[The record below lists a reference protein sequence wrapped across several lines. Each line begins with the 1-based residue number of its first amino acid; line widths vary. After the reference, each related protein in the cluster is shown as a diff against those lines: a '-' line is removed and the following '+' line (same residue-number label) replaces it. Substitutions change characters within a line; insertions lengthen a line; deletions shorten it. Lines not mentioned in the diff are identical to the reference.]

1 MEIKEIL
8 ESKENLISF
17 LKSQGFKEEVSYKDR
32 EYKGVVFLKIGE
44 KKLLAVCE
52 AFSEEKIKEIKNH
65 FLIDRGL
72 THVAIFF
79 RDKII
84 FYRNYGERRYFIYS
98 KRTADNISKIN
109 KLKKIGENFD
119 VIFQTKDISGT
130 FYEQFKLKRDLLVRA
145 IKNNIE
151 PVKKYLIAQKIFD
164 RIFFI
169 YFLCHKK
176 IVRFDDGREL
186 SGKVFF
192 DILIEN
198 GDFIENLRKAFT
210 LFNTPHK
217 NNILKIGNY
226 KIKIPYLNGGLF
238 REAEEEKD
246 LKISL
251 KKSDWQRIFEFLN
264 SYHWIIE
271 SEVEEL
277 TEEIEEEE
285 AKILT
290 PEILGHVYERSV
302 IEWELKGFKK
312 EVEDATKG
320 VSERKKKGVYYTPE
334 EITDY
339 ICKNTIYP
347 YLLDNLGNKYK
358 DINEFL
364 EKATISDIKKA
375 LKVLDEIKVLDPACG
390 SGAFLLKAG
399 EVLFYL
405 KTALLNKLGKKTNYY
420 EIKHS
425 IITENLYG
433 VDILEGAIE
442 IAKLRLWLWLVSSYK
457 EEKEI
462 QALPNIEYNLVVGN
476 SLIGWVNEKLTQI
489 TLTNPMTPEIEG
501 IFRGLIA
508 NSIYEK
514 EELQKAK
521 ELLEKTNLEGYIE
534 AYYILYTIY
543 KKAHG
548 ERAVHLKEILQTIR
562 DAIYKSINQ
571 AFLNYINKKI
581 KPNHKLTDPPIKL
594 EDFEALKPFHWRV
607 DFGHIIKKGGFDIV
621 IGNPPYVSKHNKEN
635 TLPASQ
641 QILFCEYTSAFK
653 DSDLYCYFLER
664 SNTLTHADGYVGM
677 ITSNTFFVSVFG
689 SPLRALLSQKHIK
702 RIIDFKEFEVFED
715 ASNYV
720 QIIIYKN
727 IQVKDRNI
735 IYCAKPLYLDYH
747 YADIKI
753 SEAIEDLER
762 SLRERYPSNR
772 KIKKKLVCFPFSQ
785 DNLLDRVLLKDNG
798 KLEKIPY
805 STNKSGIKIEKE
817 IPVSDIWVILPE
829 NLLSIHN
836 KIDSSSEKRLYKC
849 EIIRNNRLIKINDF
863 VSEGIFVGVQTSADN
878 VYILK
883 SIEDIDLESWT
894 KKKKIKVNPQRDSRE
909 FYIETGILKAFVK
922 PDMLDRF
929 TFNWEKMFVIFPYKK
944 DASLLTPT
952 EIKSNYPLAWI
963 YLTSKETLLQM
974 IEQSKD
980 REKLI
985 DSLMKKLK
993 LKNLDELSDYLSKNP
1008 IDKLP
1013 ETLWWYRY
1021 IYPKNLKSVNK
1032 PKVLTKTVSN
1042 INSFSLDLS
1051 GLTAP
1056 HNVGVYSIPLKEK
1069 FYYILGLLNSE
1080 VCQFYLTSFLPDKRG
1095 GYFLFIKEYLSLMPI
1110 IFDRE
1115 DEITDLVKQ
1124 IITAKENGEDTV
1136 ILEKKM
1142 NDIFYEIYGLSNQ
1155 KQLIKRIIGKDLKR
1169 N

>member
-1 MEIKEIL
+1 MEMRELL
-8 ESKENLISF
+8 ESKENLVSF
-17 LKSQGFKEEVSYKDR
+17 LKSQGFKEESSYKDR

-84 FYRNYGERRYFIYS
+84 FYRNYGDRRYFIYS

-119 VIFQTKDISGT
+119 AIFQTKDISGT
-130 FYEQFKLKRDLLVRA
+130 FYEQFKLKRDLLVRS
-145 IKNNIE
+145 IKNDIE

-217 NNILKIGNY
+217 NNILKIDNY
-226 KIKIPYLNGGLF
+226 KIRIPYLNGELF
-238 REAEEEKD
+238 REAEEENN

-251 KKSDWQRIFEFLN
+251 KKNDWQRIFEFLN

-302 IEWELKGFKK
+302 VEWELKGFKK
-312 EVEDATKG
+312 EVEEATKG

-364 EKATISDIKKA
+364 EKASVSDIKKT

-405 KTALLNKLGKKTNYY
+405 KTALLTKLSKKPNYY

-457 EEKEI
+457 EEKQI

-476 SLIGWVNEKLTQI
+476 SLIGWINEKLTQI
-489 TLTNPMTPEIEG
+489 SLTNPTTPEIKG
-501 IFRGLIA
+501 IFKGLIA

-514 EELQKAK
+514 KELQKAK

-534 AYYILYTIY
+534 AYYVLYTIY

-548 ERAVHLKEILQTIR
+548 ERAIHLKEILQTIR
-562 DAIYKSINQ
+562 DAIYKSINS
-571 AFLNYINKKI
+571 AFLDYVNKKI
-581 KPNHKLTDPPIKL
+581 AGIEEGKSHREQAKKYKKLKRIGISI
-594 EDFEALKPFHWRV
+594 EDFEALNPLHWRV

-621 IGNPPYVSKHNKEN
+621 IGNPPYVSSDTISKRMLPSE
-635 TLPASQ
+635 TL
-641 QILFCEYTSAFK
+641 ILKKLYTDIIKTGSK
-653 DSDLYCYFLER
+653 PDYYF
-664 SNTLTHADGYVGM
+664 Y
-677 ITSNTFFVSVFG
+677 F
-689 SPLRALLSQKHIK
+689 IK
-702 RIIDFKEFEVFED
+702 RGINITKEYGYFSYILPNRIISNDYAHFVRECLLAKTRLIELIDFEQNIKIFGADNHPCIFISSRDTKDDYEFLSRFVTSSLENLLRIEHSISIKKTLCLRFGLFLNNIEPAKIEILRSLMIMEELGNVCKIREGLRDEKCIGKEKINNLKVSNKFVVLKEVRG
-715 ASNYV
+715 
-720 QIIIYKN
+720 KN
-727 IQVKDRNI
+727 IGRFSLKDFNSFFLMP
-735 IYCAKPLYLDYH
+735 KNK
-747 YADIKI
+747 IKT
-753 SEAIEDLER
+753 E
-762 SLRERYPSNR
+762 
-772 KIKKKLVCFPFSQ
+772 KINNYQRQLKKKLLIKELSKMLETTYDNNNHVAYGGVYFISQ
-785 DNLLDRVLLKDNG
+785 DGINKIRLKQLLLILNSSLFSNIYKMLFSAGSWHKSLKFRSTYLGKLPIPLPIPQYFIKLSDVLLFLNQYNYDNFKSKNQENKELEEKISFFGELANCLVYELYLKKKLRTNLIKLVENKLKDVDYDNWI
-798 KLEKIPY
+798 KLEFKDDLTPAEKK
-805 STNKSGIKIEKE
+805 NKEEIEKKSLGIIDKMFNKLKNSKE
-817 IPVSDIWVILPE
+817 IE
-829 NLLSIHN
+829 N
-836 KIDSSSEKRLYKC
+836 
-849 EIIRNNRLIKINDF
+849 EI
-863 VSEGIFVGVQTSADN
+863 
-878 VYILK
+878 
-883 SIEDIDLESWT
+883 
-894 KKKKIKVNPQRDSRE
+894 KKIKNHEWV
-909 FYIETGILKAFVK
+909 
-922 PDMLDRF
+922 
-929 TFNWEKMFVIFPYKK
+929 
-944 DASLLTPT
+944 
-952 EIKSNYPLAWI
+952 
-963 YLTSKETLLQM
+963 
-974 IEQSKD
+974 
-980 REKLI
+980 
-985 DSLMKKLK
+985 
-993 LKNLDELSDYLSKNP
+993 
-1008 IDKLP
+1008 
-1013 ETLWWYRY
+1013 
-1021 IYPKNLKSVNK
+1021 
-1032 PKVLTKTVSN
+1032 
-1042 INSFSLDLS
+1042 
-1051 GLTAP
+1051 
-1056 HNVGVYSIPLKEK
+1056 
-1069 FYYILGLLNSE
+1069 
-1080 VCQFYLTSFLPDKRG
+1080 
-1095 GYFLFIKEYLSLMPI
+1095 
-1110 IFDRE
+1110 
-1115 DEITDLVKQ
+1115 
-1124 IITAKENGEDTV
+1124 
-1136 ILEKKM
+1136 
-1142 NDIFYEIYGLSNQ
+1142 
-1155 KQLIKRIIGKDLKR
+1155 RIIEGR
-1169 N
+1169 

>member
-8 ESKENLISF
+8 DSKEKLISF
-17 LKSQGFKEEVSYKDR
+17 LKSQGFEEEPSYKDR

-52 AFSEEKIKEIKNH
+52 AFSKEKIKEIKNH

-98 KRTADNISKIN
+98 RRTADNISKIN

-145 IKNNIE
+145 IKNDIE

-198 GDFIENLRKAFT
+198 GDFIENLRKTFT

-217 NNILKIGNY
+217 NNILRIGDY
-226 KIKIPYLNGGLF
+226 KIRIPYLNGGLF

-251 KKSDWQRIFEFLN
+251 KKKDWQKIFEFLN

-285 AKILT
+285 TKILT

-302 IEWELKGFKK
+302 VEWELKGFKK

-339 ICKNTIYP
+339 LCKNTIYP

-364 EKATISDIKKA
+364 EKASVSDIKKA

-405 KTALLNKLGKKTNYY
+405 KTALLNKLGKKPNYY

-476 SLIGWVNEKLTQI
+476 SLIGWVNEKLTQVS
-489 TLTNPMTPEIEG
+489 LTNPMTPEIKG
-501 IFRGLIA
+501 IFKGLIA

-514 EELQKAK
+514 KELQKAK
-521 ELLEKTNLEGYIE
+521 ELLERQDANALEGYIE
-534 AYYILYTIY
+534 AYHILYTIY

-548 ERAVHLKEILQTIR
+548 ERARDLKDILNTIR
-562 DAIYKSINQ
+562 DAIYKSINP

-581 KPNHKLTDPPIKL
+581 KPNHKPTNPPIKL
-594 EDFEALKPFHWRV
+594 EDFEALNPLHWRV

-621 IGNPPYVSKHNKEN
+621 IGNPPYGQDKLKKIERKILIYALDFESLISDKDIKGSYNISVAFIERSYYLINSFGKFGYIVNNSIARVDEFGKIRKFLLEKTSIYELVDAGNPFKESGVTLEMIIIFFKKTPIEKHLIVSSRRFQNYRKKIPVFLFKKYNRFIFYPDEIFKFIFDNSRINILSGTRGRDIEKKKVRNINFMVPYLFSGKSVKKFFIDTKFIEFANKEILKSKSWKEEYYDKD
-635 TLPASQ
+635 TL
-641 QILFCEYTSAFK
+641 
-653 DSDLYCYFLER
+653 
-664 SNTLTHADGYVGM
+664 
-677 ITSNTFFVSVFG
+677 ITT
-689 SPLRALLSQKHIK
+689 
-702 RIIDFKEFEVFED
+702 
-715 ASNYV
+715 
-720 QIIIYKN
+720 
-727 IQVKDRNI
+727 
-735 IYCAKPLYLDYH
+735 
-747 YADIKI
+747 
-753 SEAIEDLER
+753 
-762 SLRERYPSNR
+762 
-772 KIKKKLVCFPFSQ
+772 
-785 DNLLDRVLLKDNG
+785 
-798 KLEKIPY
+798 
-805 STNKSGIKIEKE
+805 
-817 IPVSDIWVILPE
+817 
-829 NLLSIHN
+829 
-836 KIDSSSEKRLYKC
+836 
-849 EIIRNNRLIKINDF
+849 KINDRYR
-863 VSEGIFVGVQTSADN
+863 VTIKPPKTIIGNNVIKLKYLEDNISSKALVILLNSKLMDYVIKKYVINYSELTVAFYDSITMFTPIKIPSNQQPFIHLAD
-878 VYILK
+878 ILLFLNQYHYDNFK
-883 SIEDIDLESWT
+883 SINQENKELEEKIEFFDDLANCLVYELYLKEKLKTNLIKLVENKLKDVDYDNWIKLEFKDDLTPAERKKKEEIEKKNLKIIDKMFNELKNSKEIENEM
-894 KKKKIKVNPQRDSRE
+894 KKIKSHEWV
-909 FYIETGILKAFVK
+909 
-922 PDMLDRF
+922 
-929 TFNWEKMFVIFPYKK
+929 
-944 DASLLTPT
+944 
-952 EIKSNYPLAWI
+952 
-963 YLTSKETLLQM
+963 
-974 IEQSKD
+974 
-980 REKLI
+980 
-985 DSLMKKLK
+985 
-993 LKNLDELSDYLSKNP
+993 
-1008 IDKLP
+1008 
-1013 ETLWWYRY
+1013 
-1021 IYPKNLKSVNK
+1021 
-1032 PKVLTKTVSN
+1032 
-1042 INSFSLDLS
+1042 
-1051 GLTAP
+1051 
-1056 HNVGVYSIPLKEK
+1056 
-1069 FYYILGLLNSE
+1069 
-1080 VCQFYLTSFLPDKRG
+1080 
-1095 GYFLFIKEYLSLMPI
+1095 
-1110 IFDRE
+1110 
-1115 DEITDLVKQ
+1115 
-1124 IITAKENGEDTV
+1124 
-1136 ILEKKM
+1136 
-1142 NDIFYEIYGLSNQ
+1142 
-1155 KQLIKRIIGKDLKR
+1155 RIIEGGER
-1169 N
+1169 